1 LVEKS
6 ATADADRGLR
16 PPWRARSG
24 VVVGCIGL
32 ALGVGRI
39 AGIERIIAL
48 NGDDEAADGDEESG
62 DGEPAPA

>member
-1 LVEKS
+1 VGVQLVEKS

-32 ALGVGRI
+32 ALGLGFI
-39 AGIERIIAL
+39 AGIAAIIDTRFRIARRIDARI
-48 NGDDEAADGDEESG
+48 
-62 DGEPAPA
+62 